1 MSKAK
6 LCIIYNFAQH
16 YRTEIFQR
24 LDEEFDCDFY
34 FGDSYLDVKK
44 MDYSLLKGNVT
55 EVKNVR
61 KKFLY
66 YQKGI
71 VPLVFKYDLFLMLG
85 ETRSLSTWLFSLL
98 AFILRKDFFFWSHG
112 WYGKES
118 KAESFL
124 KKFFFRLPK
133 GVFVYGNY
141 AKQLMVKKGF
151 DADKIHVIYN
161 SLAYSKQLQ
170 TRKNLTRN
178 DVFKNHFK
186 NDFYNLI
193 FVGRLTVVKQLN
205 LILEAMVRLKEKTK
219 PFNLTLIGGGEC
231 EASLKKQCHE
241 LGLDGNVWFYGPC
254 YEESELGNLIYNAD
268 LCVAPGNVGLTAMHT
283 MVFGTPVLTHNDFAY
298 QMPEFEAIKPLK
310 TGIFFER
317 NNVEDLVN
325 KIDEWFAVNGQ
336 NRDAIIKNCM
346 DEIDSNWNPNAQI
359 KTFKE
364 VLSK

>member
-1 MSKAK
+1 MIKPK

-16 YRTEIFQR
+16 YRTEIFKR
-24 LDEEFDCDFY
+24 LDEEFDCSFY

-61 KKFLY
+61 NKFLY
-66 YQKGI
+66 FQKGVI
-71 VPLVFKYDLFLMLG
+71 PLIFKYDKFLLLG
-85 ETRSLSTWLFSLL
+85 ETRCLSTWLFSLL
-98 AFILRKDFFFWSHG
+98 AFLLRKDFYFWTHG

-118 KAESFL
+118 KKEALL
-124 KKFFFRLPK
+124 KKMFFRLPK
-133 GVFVYGNY
+133 GIFVYGNY
-141 AKQLMVKKGF
+141 AKKLMVENGF
-151 DADKIHVIYN
+151 DANRIHVIYN

-170 TRKNLTRN
+170 TRIFLKKN
-178 DVFKNHFK
+178 DVFADHFK
-186 NDFYNLI
+186 NDSYNLI
-193 FVGRLTVVKQLN
+193 FIGRLASVKRLD
-205 LILEAMVRLKEKTK
+205 LILDAMAKLRADSK
-219 PFNLTLIGGGEC
+219 FYNLTLIGGGEC
-231 EASLKKQCHE
+231 EVALKKQCSN
-241 LGLDGNVWFYGPC
+241 LGLDKNVWFYGPC

-317 NNVEDLVN
+317 NNVDDLAD
-325 KIDEWFAVNGQ
+325 KINEWFVVNGK
-336 NRDAIIKNCM
+336 NRDAIVKNCM
-346 DEIDSNWNPNAQI
+346 DEIDSNWNPEAQV